1 MASSTSRPVSH
12 ERWRL
17 TALWAGLLTGP
28 IVWLALLEVNY
39 VLAYVAC
46 ETTSTWFLH
55 LAIGVALLLV
65 AGAGYAAW
73 AASYGPMMADE
84 TLTPPL
90 SDETRLQRSR
100 WMSLAGV
107 ALSLW
112 FIVVILA
119 MEVPLVVLK
128 ECS

>member
-1 MASSTSRPVSH
+1 MPSSTSRPVSH

-17 TALWAGLLTGP
+17 AALWAGLLTGP
-28 IVWLALLEVNY
+28 VVWLALLEVNY

-46 ETTSTWFLH
+46 ETRSTWFMH
-55 LAIGVALLLV
+55 LAVLVALLLV
-65 AGAGYAAW
+65 FGAGYAAW
-73 AASYGPMMADE
+73 AASYGNMMADE

-107 ALSLW
+107 ASSAW

-119 MEVPLVVLK
+119 MEVPLLVLR
-128 ECS
+128 ECQ

>member
-1 MASSTSRPVSH
+1 MPSSISRPVSH

-17 TALWAGLLTGP
+17 AALWAGLLTGP
-28 IVWLALLEVNY
+28 IAWLTLLEVNY

-46 ETTSTWFLH
+46 ESGSTWFMH
-55 LAIGVALLLV
+55 LAVVIALLV
-65 AGAGYAAW
+65 VSAAGCGAW
-73 AASYGPMMADE
+73 AASHRNMLAEE

-107 ALSLW
+107 ALSAW
-112 FIVVILA
+112 FVLAILA
-119 MEVPLVVLK
+119 MEVPLIVLK
-128 ECS
+128 ECQ

>member
-1 MASSTSRPVSH
+1 MPSSTSRPVSH

-17 TALWAGLLTGP
+17 ASLWAGLLTGP
-28 IVWLALLEVNY
+28 FVWLALLQVNY

-46 ETTSTWFLH
+46 ETQSTWFMH
-55 LAIGVALLLV
+55 LAIVVAVLLV
-65 AGAGYAAW
+65 AGAGYLAW
-73 AASYGPMMADE
+73 AASHGNMMADE
-84 TLTPPL
+84 TQTPPL

-107 ALSLW
+107 AFSLW

-119 MEVPLVVLK
+119 MEVPLLVLK
-128 ECS
+128 ECQ